1 MQINLYKQVHDIS
14 IKILHTHNKQDRK
27 VLKNQL
33 AELRQQLPE
42 KPITELEDYEQE
54 QEGA

>member
-1 MQINLYKQVHDIS
+1 MNIYKQIHDIS
-14 IKILHTHNKQDRK
+14 IKIRHCYNKTERT
-27 VLKNQL
+27 VLKSQL

-42 KPITELEDYEQE
+42 KPIEEYE